1 MGGREERTDPL
12 KLKGDQ
18 WWMARDL
25 MSNKVEV
32 EDKKRVT
39 SYLYRYTVYLHSY
52 TEKERET
59 ETERQINLF
68 RAFHH
73 DSRETLAPFYTVL
86 LGLWPLLTPLGS
98 PRYPGYLCPTTE
110 LSFRASLPAGSPEP
124 RIGPR
129 T

>member
-32 EDKKRVT
+32 EDQKRVT

-59 ETERQINLF
+59 ET
-68 RAFHH
+68 
-73 DSRETLAPFYTVL
+73 
-86 LGLWPLLTPLGS
+86 
-98 PRYPGYLCPTTE
+98 
-110 LSFRASLPAGSPEP
+110 
-124 RIGPR
+124 
-129 T
+129 